1 MDITQR
7 IEELKKEI
15 RETPYHK
22 ATERHIG
29 LLRARIAKLE
39 DEQFTRTSRAKGGG
53 GGGFA
58 IKKTGDATIVLVG
71 APSVGK
77 STLLNALTN
86 ARSTV
91 APYAFTTVTVIPGM
105 MKYKNAYIQILDVPG
120 LIEGASRGKGRGR
133 EVLSVVRGSDLLVFI
148 TDVGHEGHFEKMEAE
163 LTKAGIRVNEDR
175 PKIRIEKKLK
185 GGLEIRKNVAQEIAD
200 ETIRGIASEFG
211 FKNAEITLKEKFTL
225 EKVVDAFAQNRV
237 YVKAIYIVN
246 KTDTSVLTFAD
257 AQVKIDVGKT
267 GVHLKGVRTNF
278 PTFGVS
284 AKTGKG
290 LDELREAIWQTLG
303 FARVYLTK
311 GGEIDYDGPFI
322 MSDGATL
329 ADVANKIGTEFA
341 TGVKGA
347 KISGPG
353 AKFPNQEVP
362 LKTIVR
368 DEQIVT
374 FF

>member
-1 MDITQR
+1 MYNYTIRMDIGQR

-22 ATERHIG
+22 GTERHIG

-39 DEQFTRTSRAKGGG
+39 DEQFTRTAQGKGGG

-86 ARSTV
+86 AQSTV

-105 MKYKNAYIQILDVPG
+105 MKYKSAYIQILDVPG

-133 EVLSVVRGSDLLVFI
+133 EVLSVVRGCDLLVFI
-148 TDVGHEGHFEKMEAE
+148 TEVGKESHLEKMEVE
-163 LTKAGIRVNEDR
+163 LTEAGIRINSER

-185 GGLEIRKNVAQEIAD
+185 GGIEIRKNVAQDVTD
-200 ETIRGIASEFG
+200 ETIHDIAFEFG
-211 FKNAEITLKEKFTL
+211 YRNVEITLKEKFNL
-225 EKVVDAFAQNRV
+225 EKLVDAFAKNRV
-237 YVKAIYIVN
+237 YVDAIYVVN
-246 KTDTSVLTFAD
+246 KSDKKSS
-257 AQVKIDVGKT
+257 GS
-267 GVHLKGVRTNF
+267 HPKGVKLEI
-278 PTFGVS
+278 S
-284 AKTGKG
+284 AKDGYG
-290 LDELREAIWQTLG
+290 LDELREAIWNALG
-303 FARVYLTK
+303 FIRVYLAHDGK
-311 GGEIDYDGPFI
+311 IDYEEPLIMKDGT
-322 MSDGATL
+322 TL
-329 ADVANKIGTEFA
+329 ADVANKVGTEFA
-341 TGVKGA
+341 SEVRGA

-353 AKFPNQEVP
+353 AKFPNQDVP
-362 LKTIVR
+362 LSTLAR

-374 FF
+374 FL